1 MKSFSEEELAVV
13 TTALEKARDYF
24 QEKEALTEQVRD
36 LLDLLITSD
45 GNRLITL
52 GEWHHS
58 PALES
63 EIIGWLEG
71 TLETEG
77 EHRARHRKILTD
89 GDRPVEVRAYH
100 MLDDYWQVTTFG
112 FVFHEAGAEVPELR
126 DGYHDRK
133 TSMAVARIAGGRSG
147 VISRQG

>member
-24 QEKEALTEQVRD
+24 QEKQALTEQVRD
-36 LLDLLITSD
+36 LLNLLIP
-45 GNRLITL
+45 GEGYRLVAL

-58 PALES
+58 PSLES
-63 EIIGWLEG
+63 EIIGWLTG

-100 MLDDYWQVTTFG
+100 ILDDYWQVTTFG
-112 FVFHEAGAEVPELR
+112 FVFHEEGAEVPELP
-126 DGYHDRK
+126 DEYPGRK
-133 TSMAVARIAGGRSG
+133 ASIAGTGGPVS
-147 VISRQG
+147 